1 MSPKLI
7 VQQKITAFVNQYEI
21 YEADAAGEKVRM
33 VAFAQQKRLAFKEKV
48 IFYSDK
54 SKSAPMFTFRAEKV
68 LDVHGR
74 YLVED
79 MEGLALGG
87 FKKLFKQSLV
97 SSTWQMF
104 DADGTP
110 RFSVAENNTG
120 LAVLRRFGGFIPV
133 VGELVDLVV
142 LFFRYHFAFA
152 SVDGGQKVGEY
163 RKTTLLRDYYTLSYD
178 DAAYGT
184 MDWRLF
190 AAMAVALDAL
200 QSR

>member
-1 MSPKLI
+1 MNPKLI

-21 YEADAAGEKVRM
+21 YEADAAGEKGHM

-48 IFYSDK
+48 IFYADK
-54 SKSAPMFTFRAEKV
+54 SKSTPMFTFRAEKV

-79 MEGLALGG
+79 MDGRGLGG

-110 RFSVAENNTG
+110 RFDVAENNTA
-120 LAVLRRFGGFIPV
+120 LAVLRRFGGFVPV
-133 VGELVDLVV
+133 VGELIDLIV

-152 SVDGGQKVGEY
+152 ATNSGQKVGEY

-178 DAAYGT
+178 DTAYDA

>member
-1 MSPKLI
+1 MTPKLI

-21 YEADAAGEKVRM
+21 YTTDSNGEKLAM

-48 IFYSDK
+48 IFYSDA
-54 SKSAPMFTFRAEKV
+54 SKSMPMFTLRAEKV

-79 MEGLALGG
+79 MDGVALGG
-87 FKKLFKQSLV
+87 FRKLFKQSLIA
-97 SSTWQMF
+97 STWQMF
-104 DADGTP
+104 DAEGAP
-110 RFSVAENNTG
+110 RINVGESNTA
-120 LAVLRRFGGFIPV
+120 LAVLRRFGGFIPI

-142 LFFRYHFAFA
+142 LFFRYHFAFT
-152 SVDGGQKVGEY
+152 SVESGEELGEY

-178 DAAYGT
+178 DGAYSA
-184 MDWRLF
+184 MDWRVF